1 LAWTGT
7 GSDFCVVVVVFL
19 CFLRFL
25 LFLTLRAGRRGNRK
39 YRGERRRKIACL
51 RDYRFLFNARG
62 LTVSFA
68 SDGFQKERE
77 KEGAVKMS
85 YVEQEVFRVYQTGC
99 LPGYQSKCGGYQEDS
114 LLSGVVVISWSLVS
128 VYVTIA
134 LSLSISMHTYVA

>member
-25 LFLTLRAGRRGNRK
+25 PFLTLRAGRRGNRK
-39 YRGERRRKIACL
+39 YRGERRRKICL
-51 RDYRFLFNARG
+51 GDYRFLFNARG
-62 LTVSFA
+62 TVNFA
-68 SDGFQKERE
+68 SDGFQKERK

-99 LPGYQSKCGGYQEDS
+99 LPGYQTKCGGYSEDS